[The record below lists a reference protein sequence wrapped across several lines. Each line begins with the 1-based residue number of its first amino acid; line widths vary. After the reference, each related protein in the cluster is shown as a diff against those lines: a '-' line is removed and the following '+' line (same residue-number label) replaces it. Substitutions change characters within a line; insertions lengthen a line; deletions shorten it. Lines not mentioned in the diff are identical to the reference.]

1 MSMVIQDIQRWLDE
15 MSESFGSDA
24 CVGVDDGG
32 LVLELEEHSEFYLE
46 IGGTDRED

>member
-15 MSESFGSDA
+15 MSEQFGSDA

-32 LVLELEEHSEFYLE
+32 LALELEEHSEFYLE